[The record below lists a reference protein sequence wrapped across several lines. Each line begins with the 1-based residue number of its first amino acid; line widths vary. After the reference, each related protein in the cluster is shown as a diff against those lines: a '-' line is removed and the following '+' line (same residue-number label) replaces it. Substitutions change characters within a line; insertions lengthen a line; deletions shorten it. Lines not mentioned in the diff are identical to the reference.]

1 MTNNCFPSNKEELWN
16 EHSGASMKYA
26 DMFVDFNRK
35 LKPFIKCGGGHSIF
49 QTRDLTKHLAIYVHL
64 IKKRNNISS

>member
-1 MTNNCFPSNKEELWN
+1 MSIMTNNCFPSNKEELWN

-35 LKPFIKCGGGHSIF
+35 LKPFIKCGGRTFDFSDKGFNEALS
-49 QTRDLTKHLAIYVHL
+49 HLCSL
-64 IKKRNNISS
+64 NKKA